1 MVERCGDRQRKFD
14 GLEKWSFHL
23 SIESLP
29 IMLQIALLLLAS
41 GLSRYMWN
49 VNTSVARII
58 ISFTVLGFL
67 FYIGIAVAGTSSYAC
82 PFQTPASIA
91 LRNLRDSQATRE
103 LLTSLS
109 SRKVISFAYATSENT
124 RKWFVSV
131 SLLVHNIIRSPLSWD
146 ISPSNIVSS
155 IHRRGRGV
163 GDQAVLLL
171 LRLDRALGNTKYRL
185 AQKVRKFRRATLL
198 PVTANSVV
206 GQHPVPDNGPGLR
219 LRVWDLEKLQKQNR
233 NSTRCVCWILRI
245 ITDPE
250 AVDSATCLTGNIRWF
265 EGDSGNIPPFE
276 FIVYA
281 FETCFDSAKQL
292 YPGMKDRAYF
302 AARAILQINTNAKVK
317 SREDTCDYSIP
328 LVSSTSVPPTD
339 PDFSHTIR
347 MLECNLESQRP
358 TLDFPGRRNTHTHSL
373 WMSNLFVDVTRI
385 GPNPTLKSYRSY
397 IGAAITNNQ
406 AIIANILL
414 MWYMFLGGH
423 VEEETFWAIDKS
435 YAVASSSSLSVHL
448 QLCTLVIRWNPSSLT
463 CLQE

>member
-1 MVERCGDRQRKFD
+1 MV
-14 GLEKWSFHL
+14 
-23 SIESLP
+23 
-29 IMLQIALLLLAS
+29 
-41 GLSRYMWN
+41 
-49 VNTSVARII
+49 
-58 ISFTVLGFL
+58 
-67 FYIGIAVAGTSSYAC
+67 
-82 PFQTPASIA
+82 
-91 LRNLRDSQATRE
+91 
-103 LLTSLS
+103 
-109 SRKVISFAYATSENT
+109 
-124 RKWFVSV
+124 
-131 SLLVHNIIRSPLSWD
+131 
-146 ISPSNIVSS
+146 
-155 IHRRGRGV
+155 RR
-163 GDQAVLLL
+163 
-171 LRLDRALGNTKYRL
+171 
-185 AQKVRKFRRATLL
+185 
-198 PVTANSVV
+198 
-206 GQHPVPDNGPGLR
+206 R
-219 LRVWDLEKLQKQNR
+219 LRQH
-233 NSTRCVCWILRI
+233 
-245 ITDPE
+245 
-250 AVDSATCLTGNIRWF
+250 
-265 EGDSGNIPPFE
+265 PPFE

-347 MLECNLESQRP
+347 MLECNLGSQRP
-358 TLDFPGRRNTHTHSL
+358 TLDFAGRRNTHTHSL